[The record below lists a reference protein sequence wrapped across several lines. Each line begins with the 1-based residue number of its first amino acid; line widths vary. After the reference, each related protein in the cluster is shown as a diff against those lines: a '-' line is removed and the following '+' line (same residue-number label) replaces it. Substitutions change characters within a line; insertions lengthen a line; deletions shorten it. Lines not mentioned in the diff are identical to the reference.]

1 MAIILFHPM
10 AGRTTEIVMEVSN
23 SALYKL
29 ARLAGR
35 STNGKV
41 VAEVL
46 VVSVSLHLSKYVI
59 PLSFSPGFQQT
70 VVLGRI

>member
-1 MAIILFHPM
+1 MGKAYCGHSELHSRIVCMRTGRGLAVLAIILFHPM

-35 STNGKV
+35 STNG
-41 VAEVL
+41 
-46 VVSVSLHLSKYVI
+46 
-59 PLSFSPGFQQT
+59 QW
-70 VVLGRI
+70 